1 MKFSRARKNAGE
13 APFFRGKRER
23 GVTTESCVALDK
35 NLQKSFKNSCAN
47 IIFEDLRVCQGHKIY
62 KNMPSKEICVRF
74 LKIVVL
80 IFLLVVSM
88 TE

>member
-1 MKFSRARKNAGE
+1 MLGRHL
-13 APFFRGKRER
+13 FFGGKRER
-23 GVTTESCVALDK
+23 GVTTQSCVALDK
-35 NLQKSFKNSCAN
+35 NLQKFFKNSCAN

-62 KNMPSKEICVRF
+62 KNMPSKEINVRF
-74 LKIVVL
+74 LKIFVL